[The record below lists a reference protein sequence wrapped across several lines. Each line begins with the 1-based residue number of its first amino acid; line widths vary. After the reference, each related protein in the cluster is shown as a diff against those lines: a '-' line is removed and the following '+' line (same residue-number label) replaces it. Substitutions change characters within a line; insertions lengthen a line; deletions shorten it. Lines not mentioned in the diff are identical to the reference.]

1 MRKTTIIWI
10 LFVLTLPCACSQSG
24 PDSNKSMP
32 RTKSAKADFSIVNWN
47 VQTFFDA
54 NKDGCEYSDFQKK
67 GSWDNQ
73 KYSQRLE
80 RLCQA
85 ISKLDADI
93 YVFEEIENEAVI
105 YDISNQLSANGH
117 NWNQRKFWNYS
128 AFAKEK
134 GTAIGIG
141 ILSRYPLTNLKTH
154 AMDINIHTNSQP
166 SVRYILEATVSI
178 ENMSLIIFA
187 NHWKSKSGGQAKS
200 EIWRDWQEN
209 LLGKRLAELKKE
221 NNGKM
226 PPVVICGDFNRD
238 ALEFSCCFETQNTTD
253 EITENTILK
262 YADFGST
269 ASIGVKSLW
278 FLENGDFVSDK
289 GSYYYK
295 DSWERID
302 NIFITGGLDSK
313 SFTSAADSPWASAQG
328 IPSGYKIYSGEG
340 WSDHLPVAAQ
350 LFFTYEE

>member
-1 MRKTTIIWI
+1 MRKTTITWI
-10 LFVLTLPCACSQSG
+10 ILLFVLPCACSQNG
-24 PDSNKSMP
+24 PDGNKSMGW
-32 RTKSAKADFSIVNWN
+32 TKTGESDFSIVNWN

-67 GSWDNQ
+67 ANWNNE
-73 KYSQRLE
+73 KYSQRVE
-80 RLCQA
+80 RLCKA
-85 ISKLDADI
+85 ISQLDADI

-117 NWNQRKFWNYS
+117 NWNQKKFWNYS
-128 AFAKEK
+128 AFAKEA

-154 AMDINIHTNSQP
+154 AMNISIHSSSQP

-178 ENMSLIIFA
+178 ENTTLVIFA
-187 NHWKSKSGGQAKS
+187 NLWKSKTGGQEKS

-209 LLGKRLAELKKE
+209 ILAKRLSELKKE
-221 NNGKM
+221 NNGKL

-238 ALEFSCCFETQNTTD
+238 ALEFSCCFEPQNQTE
-253 EITENTILK
+253 EISQNTILK
-262 YADFGST
+262 YAGFGST
-269 ASIGVKSLW
+269 DSIGVKSLW
-278 FLENGDFVSDK
+278 FFENGDFVSDN

-302 NIFITGGLDSK
+302 NIFIAGGIDSK
-313 SFTSAADSPWASAQG
+313 SFTSSAVSPWASERG
-328 IPSGYKIYSGEG
+328 IPIGYKIYSGEG
-340 WSDHLPVAAQ
+340 WSDHLPVSAQ